1 MGKHTPTIVV
11 ENLYRITLQKKQMKQ
26 LAFIF
31 PGQGSQQV
39 GMGAEL
45 AQTYPVADAIFQEAD
60 AVLGR
65 ELRHLC
71 FEGPEADL
79 KQTENTQLAILTCS
93 VAALH
98 ILKECGVVPNAVAG
112 HSLGEYSA
120 LVAAGVLDFSDAL
133 RLVHARASFM
143 ADAGKTQQGTMAA
156 ILGMET
162 ERLHELCETTEGVV
176 NIANYNCPGQLVI
189 SGEVDAVN
197 RVLELA
203 KAEIGAR
210 RCRPL
215 PVSGAFHSPLM
226 ASAQQKFASVL
237 ESVAIQPPQ
246 VNITMNVTG
255 EFATDADTIRYLLFQ
270 QITQPVQWE
279 KTLQTLEKTGITH
292 FVEVGPGKVLSGLV
306 KRTLPESNAMNV
318 EDVETLSLVT
328 DEHGNDG

>member
-1 MGKHTPTIVV
+1 MT
-11 ENLYRITLQKKQMKQ
+11 Q

-45 AQTYPVADAIFQEAD
+45 ARTYPTANEVFQEAD
-60 AVLGR
+60 AALGR
-65 ELRHLC
+65 ALSQLC
-71 FEGPEADL
+71 FEGPESDL

-93 VAALH
+93 VATLRV
-98 ILKECGVVPNAVAG
+98 LKEFGIIPNAVAG

-120 LVAAGVLDFSDAL
+120 LVAAEVLDFSDAL
-133 RLVHARASFM
+133 RLVNARASLM
-143 ADAGKTQQGTMAA
+143 AEAGETQQGTMAA

-162 ERLHELCETTEGVV
+162 EQLQQLCDGSEGVV

-197 RVLELA
+197 HVVALA

-210 RCRPL
+210 RCRLL

-226 ASAQQKFASVL
+226 APAQQKFGSVL
-237 ESVAIQPPQ
+237 NSVTMQPPK
-246 VNITMNVTG
+246 VDIVMNVTG
-255 EFATDADTIRYLLFQ
+255 EFSADAGSIGDFLFQ

-279 KTLQTLEKTGITH
+279 KTLRTIAETGITH

-306 KRTLPESNAMNV
+306 KRTLPESRVMNV

-328 DEHGNDG
+328 GENGE

>member
-1 MGKHTPTIVV
+1 MTDNH
-11 ENLYRITLQKKQMKQ
+11 

-45 AQTYPVADAIFQEAD
+45 AQTYPAADAVFQEAD
-60 AVLGR
+60 AVLGQ
-65 ELRHLC
+65 ELRQLC

-93 VAALH
+93 VAALQV
-98 ILKECGVVPNAVAG
+98 LKECGVVPSAVAG

-120 LVAAGVLDFSDAL
+120 LVAAGVIDFEDAL
-133 RLVHARASFM
+133 HLVHARASFM
-143 ADAGKTQQGTMAA
+143 AEAGSTQQGTMAA

-162 ERLHELCETTEGVV
+162 GRLQALCDTAEGVV

-189 SGEVDAVN
+189 SGEIEAVN
-197 RVLELA
+197 HVLDLA

-226 ASAQQKFASVL
+226 APAQQKFAVPL
-237 ESVAIQPPQ
+237 ESVTMQSPQ
-246 VNITMNVTG
+246 VEVAMNVTG
-255 EFATDADTIRYLLFQ
+255 EVATDVDDIRHLLLQ
-270 QITQPVQWE
+270 QITRPVQWE
-279 KTLQTLEKTGITH
+279 KTLQTLQKTGITH

-306 KRTLPESNAMNV
+306 KRTLPESSAMNV
-318 EDVETLSLVT
+318 EDIETLSLVT
-328 DEHGNDG
+328 DEYGSDK

>member
-1 MGKHTPTIVV
+1 MT
-11 ENLYRITLQKKQMKQ
+11 Q

-45 AQTYPVADAIFQEAD
+45 ARAYPIANTVFQEAD
-60 AVLGR
+60 IALGR
-65 ELRHLC
+65 ALSQLC
-71 FEGPEADL
+71 FKGPEEAL

-93 VAALH
+93 VATLR
-98 ILKECGVVPNAVAG
+98 ILKELGITPNAVAG

-120 LVAAGVLDFSDAL
+120 LVAAGVLDFADAL
-133 RLVHARASFM
+133 RLVHARASLM
-143 ADAGKTQQGTMAA
+143 AEAGETQQGTMAA

-162 ERLHELCETTEGVV
+162 EQLRELCDGTEGPV

-197 RVLELA
+197 HVVSLA
-203 KAEIGAR
+203 KAEIGER
-210 RCRPL
+210 RCRLL

-226 ASAQQKFASVL
+226 APAQQKFRSALDSVTL
-237 ESVAIQPPQ
+237 YPPQ
-246 VNITMNVTG
+246 VDIVMNVTG
-255 EFATDADTIRYLLFQ
+255 EFVKDVEDIRHLLFQ

-279 KTLQTLEKTGITH
+279 KTLRTIEKAGITH

-306 KRTLPESNAMNV
+306 KRTLPESSTVNV
-318 EDVETLSLVT
+318 EDIKTLSVVA
-328 DEHGNDG
+328 DEHGNGG

>member
-1 MGKHTPTIVV
+1 MT
-11 ENLYRITLQKKQMKQ
+11 Q

-45 AQTYPVADAIFQEAD
+45 AQNYPIADATFEEAD
-60 AVLGR
+60 AALGR
-65 ELRHLC
+65 GLKQLC

-79 KQTENTQLAILTCS
+79 KETENTQLAILTCS
-93 VAALH
+93 VAALRV
-98 ILKECGVVPNAVAG
+98 LKAHNITPNAVAG

-120 LVAAGVLDFSDAL
+120 LVAAEALNFSDAL
-133 RLVHARASFM
+133 RLVHARANFM
-143 ADAGKTQQGTMAA
+143 AEAGKTQQGTMAA

-162 ERLHELCETTEGVV
+162 EQLQILCETADGIV

-189 SGEVDAVN
+189 SGEVDAVDH
-197 RVLELA
+197 VVSLA
-203 KAEIGAR
+203 KAEIGER

-226 ASAQQKFASVL
+226 APAQQKFKSVL
-237 ESVAIQPPQ
+237 DSVPLHSPQ
-246 VNITMNVTG
+246 IDIVMNVTG
-255 EFATDADTIRYLLFQ
+255 KSATDADNIREFLSQ

-279 KTLQTLEKTGITH
+279 KTLHTIKHTGITH

-306 KRTLPESNAMNV
+306 KRTLSESNAMNV
-318 EDVETLSLVT
+318 EDLKTLSLVT
-328 DEHGNDG
+328 DEHGSDK

>member
-1 MGKHTPTIVV
+1 MT
-11 ENLYRITLQKKQMKQ
+11 Q

-45 AQTYPVADAIFQEAD
+45 ARAYPIANTVFQEAD
-60 AVLGR
+60 AALGR
-65 ELRHLC
+65 ALSQLC
-71 FEGPEADL
+71 FEGPEEAL

-93 VAALH
+93 VATLR
-98 ILKECGVVPNAVAG
+98 ILKELGITPNAVAG

-120 LVAAGVLDFSDAL
+120 LVAAGVLDFADAL
-133 RLVHARASFM
+133 RLVHARASLM
-143 ADAGKTQQGTMAA
+143 AEAGETQQGTMAA

-162 ERLHELCETTEGVV
+162 EQLRELCDGTEGPV

-197 RVLELA
+197 HVVSLA
-203 KAEIGAR
+203 KAEIGER
-210 RCRPL
+210 RCRLL

-226 ASAQQKFASVL
+226 APAQQKFRSALDSVTL
-237 ESVAIQPPQ
+237 YPPQ
-246 VNITMNVTG
+246 VDIVMNVTG
-255 EFATDADTIRYLLFQ
+255 EFVKDVEDIRHLLFQ

-279 KTLQTLEKTGITH
+279 KTLRTIEKAGITH

-306 KRTLPESNAMNV
+306 KRTLPESSTVNV
-318 EDVETLSLVT
+318 EDIKTLSVVA
-328 DEHGNDG
+328 DEHGNGG

>member
-1 MGKHTPTIVV
+1 MT
-11 ENLYRITLQKKQMKQ
+11 Q

-45 AQTYPVADAIFQEAD
+45 AHTYPVADAIFQEAD

-65 ELRHLC
+65 ELRRLC
-71 FEGPEADL
+71 FDGPEADL

-93 VAALH
+93 VAALQV
-98 ILKECGVVPNAVAG
+98 LKEHGVVPSAVAG

-120 LVAAGVLDFSDAL
+120 LVATGVIDFADAL
-133 RLVHARASFM
+133 RLVHARATFM
-143 ADAGKTQQGTMAA
+143 ADAGKMQQGTMAA
-156 ILGMET
+156 ILGMAT
-162 ERLHELCETTEGVV
+162 EQLQEFCDTVEGVV

-189 SGEVDAVN
+189 SGEVEAVN
-197 RVLELA
+197 QVLELA

-226 ASAQQKFASVL
+226 APAQQKFASVL
-237 ESVAIQPPQ
+237 ESVTMQPPK
-246 VNITMNVTG
+246 VDIAMNVSG
-255 EFATDADTIRYLLFQ
+255 EFATDADNIKHLLFQ

-279 KTLQTLEKTGITH
+279 KILQTIENTGITH

-306 KRTLPESNAMNV
+306 KRTLSESSVINV
-318 EDVETLSLVT
+318 EDVETLSLVVG
-328 DEHGNDG
+328 EYGNGGEK

>member
-1 MGKHTPTIVV
+1 MT
-11 ENLYRITLQKKQMKQ
+11 Q

-45 AQTYPVADAIFQEAD
+45 AQNYPIADATFEEAD
-60 AVLGR
+60 AALGR
-65 ELRHLC
+65 GLKQLC

-79 KQTENTQLAILTCS
+79 KETENTQLAILTCS
-93 VAALH
+93 VAALRV
-98 ILKECGVVPNAVAG
+98 LKEYNITPNAVAG

-120 LVAAGVLDFSDAL
+120 LVAAEALDFSDAL

-143 ADAGKTQQGTMAA
+143 AEAGKTQQGTMAA

-162 ERLHELCETTEGVV
+162 EQLQTLCETADGIV

-189 SGEVDAVN
+189 SGGVDAVDH
-197 RVLELA
+197 VVSLA
-203 KAEIGAR
+203 KAEIGER

-226 ASAQQKFASVL
+226 APAQQKFKSVL
-237 ESVAIQPPQ
+237 DSVPLHPPQ
-246 VNITMNVTG
+246 TDIVMNVTG
-255 EFATDADTIRYLLFQ
+255 KSATDADNIRELLSQ

-279 KTLQTLEKTGITH
+279 KTLHTIKHTGITH

-306 KRTLPESNAMNV
+306 KRTLSESNAMNV
-318 EDVETLSLVT
+318 EDLKTLSLVT
-328 DEHGNDG
+328 DEYGSDK